1 VLHHSN
7 GLRRN
12 HTPRHN
18 NTRRRSNV
26 PNRRMSPNRRVS
38 SAECLRRQ
46 RPTVSRGPLHI
57 LARPRSTTSQ
67 ALRRAQRD
75 CRSLMIGA
83 CRPSMSQRGKPRPKE
98 DESSA

>member
-7 GLRRN
+7 DLRRN

-57 LARPRSTTSQ
+57 LARPRSDNFPGATEGAARLPQ
-67 ALRRAQRD
+67 PD
-75 CRSLMIGA
+75 DRSLPA
-83 CRPSMSQRGKPRPKE
+83 VDEPKGQTE
-98 DESSA
+98 T